1 MLDVVLLAVTIWLE
15 LCSSHSSS
23 CYHYRHHPCSN
34 KIQNGDIFVLD
45 NIGPPEKWLLNRR
58 EREEKER
65 EKIHKYITF
74 FDAVSKPKQISGK
87 SIYHEQGPVPVDDLC
102 LRYGSSV
109 VVDDPVQLDTIRSRL
124 QLTWYVHVALS
135 HGRRRVHAAQNQ
147 HVYHNESTG
156 LSVIRLL
163 FHAKAH
169 RQNLRTHTSSS
180 DHVDSR
186 GPLRQP
192 RVATTSLGPFGT
204 NAEWCTVADL
214 LDPWMARA
222 SWPSPP
228 TRTKTG
234 ASSSAATCDNA
245 RGGLACGHRVSPH
258 GRTMNFVSWRWYPE
272 RREGWSG
279 RHLLCFWQ
287 SHSSVSRG
295 SYLGNA
301 RGRPRASVYLPAE
314 VSMFPNRTTKWIVYK
329 SCTSEV
335 FSAVEAG
342 LSPDFVHR
350 VHGSRSDANAHDNV
364 WLTPARSRLNRPQI
378 CKFSY
383 FFQRVAALTRVHSK
397 FEKNH
402 HHPVYSKVSRV
413 LVMRWRSCSN
423 NIVINLSRV
432 D

>member
-245 RGGLACGHRVSPH
+245 RWAGVWSSSLTTWPNNEFRLLAMISWTQ
-258 GRTMNFVSWRWYPE
+258 GRLVRSTSAVFLTKSFQRIPRIIPWE
-272 RREGWSG
+272 RTWKT
-279 RHLLCFWQ
+279 
-287 SHSSVSRG
+287 SSFRISSCR
-295 SYLGNA
+295 
-301 RGRPRASVYLPAE
+301 SVY
-314 VSMFPNRTTKWIVYK
+314 VSEPYNKMDSIQVLYK
-329 SCTSEV
+329 RSFFCSW
-335 FSAVEAG
+335 SRAV
-342 LSPDFVHR
+342 
-350 VHGSRSDANAHDNV
+350 
-364 WLTPARSRLNRPQI
+364 ARL
-378 CKFSY
+378 
-383 FFQRVAALTRVHSK
+383 
-397 FEKNH
+397 
-402 HHPVYSKVSRV
+402 
-413 LVMRWRSCSN
+413 CS
-423 NIVINLSRV
+423 
-432 D
+432 